1 MGLWEKILG
10 VVLITRTVPRE
21 CFPPCEVRGR
31 RERVDARAIAAREVL
46 LVAEVGVVVVHICTL
61 ATAAA
66 AATSCVRGRN
76 GMQLWP
82 KKPRRSYYLSLLLA
96 GNRVLS

>member
-46 LVAEVGVVVVHICTL
+46 LVAEVGVVVHFCTL
-61 ATAAA
+61 ATAA